1 MKPLKIGEL
10 LVKNNLVSE
19 LQVADALSQKMLHP
33 NLTLGQVLCQMGY
46 VKRSDLESILDS
58 HSKRQKMGQLLLKRG
73 VIDEEKL
80 TYALSVSREE
90 KCLLGQTLLRLHYI
104 EEDHLAQCIAS
115 QHDLPYVSLKNLYLG
130 PELSVFFNFNFAKRH
145 RIAAINRV
153 GGTVTLA
160 MAFPLA
166 KQELKDIERAGKIML
181 NPVIASESEIVRAQ
195 KIIYQKTAEGAPVR
209 ENLQI
214 ELCEEQPRAG
224 GKSKY
229 TEELIDAETEL
240 LVKLIVTNG
249 VRKNASDIH
258 LERSEAGLSVRYR
271 IDGVVQSL
279 DMGSKAEPINSH
291 ARAIIAKI
299 KVLSGMDIAEKR
311 RPQDGS
317 FKMRVNSQENVR
329 LVDFR
334 VSTLLT
340 QNGEDAVIRILDKRG
355 LPMSLGILGVA
366 PQVVELLQAALDT
379 PSGIF
384 LVTGPTGSGKS
395 ATLHSLL
402 AHINAPGVKSLSV
415 EDPIE
420 YTLDGVRQSEVNE
433 VIGNTFTSLLRTF
446 MRQDPDN
453 IMIGEIRDME
463 TASLAVRAALTG
475 HTILSSLQTNDS
487 TSAVTRLLDMG
498 IEANFIT
505 STLRCVIAQRL
516 VRINCEKCKEL
527 YEPSEKTL
535 KHFVFAEPELPAFF
549 HGKGCPA
556 CNFTGFNG
564 RRPIVELWIP
574 TTDELLMINMRP
586 DGQLLRKHIFGTGN
600 RLTMLGD
607 GLNRV
612 RRGETTLEELLR
624 VVPYSQVADEFNRQ
638 LWLRSLSDSDV
649 SGRQM
654 VPSAKTASDFPA
666 PSAAGY

>member
-1 MKPLKIGEL
+1 MKSLKIGEL
-10 LVKNNLVSE
+10 LVQNNLVSE
-19 LQVADALSQKMLHP
+19 LQVADALSQKMQHP

-46 VKRSDLESILDS
+46 VKKSDLESILDS
-58 HSKRQKMGQLLLKRG
+58 HLKRQKMGQLLLKRG
-73 VIDEEKL
+73 VIDEKKL
-80 TYALSVSREE
+80 AYALNISREQ
-90 KCLLGQTLLRLHYI
+90 KCLLGQALLKLHYI
-104 EEDHLAQCIAS
+104 EEEHLAQCIAS
-115 QHDLPYVSLKNLYLG
+115 QHDLPYFSLKNLYLG
-130 PELSVFFNFNFAKRH
+130 PELAGFFNFSFAKRH

-181 NPVIASESEIVRAQ
+181 NPVISSESEIIRAQ
-195 KIIYQKTAEGAPVR
+195 KIIYQKEFEDKSVR
-209 ENLQI
+209 ANLQI
-214 ELCEEQPRAG
+214 ELCEEQPRESS
-224 GKSKY
+224 KSKY
-229 TEELIDAETEL
+229 TEEVIDAETEQ

-249 VRKNASDIH
+249 IRKNASDVH
-258 LERSEAGLSVRYR
+258 LERSESGLTVRYR

-279 DMGSKAEPINSH
+279 DMGSKKESINSH
-291 ARAIIAKI
+291 ARTIIAKI

-317 FKMRVNSQENVR
+317 FKMRVNNQENVR
-329 LVDFR
+329 QVDFR

-340 QNGEDAVIRILDKRG
+340 QYGEDAVIRILDKRG

-366 PQVVELLQAALDT
+366 PQVVETLQAALDT

-402 AHINAPGVKSLSV
+402 AHINAPGVKSLTV

-420 YTLDGVRQSEVNE
+420 YTLDGVRQAEVNE
-433 VIGNTFTSLLRTF
+433 AIGNTFTSLLRTF

-453 IMIGEIRDME
+453 IMIGEIRDVE
-463 TASLAVRAALTG
+463 TAALAVRAALTG

-498 IEANFIT
+498 IEANFIA
-505 STLRCVIAQRL
+505 SALRGVVAQRL
-516 VRINCEKCKEL
+516 VRINCEGCKEP

-535 KHFVFAEPELPAFF
+535 RHFVFADSDMPAFF

-564 RRPIVELWIP
+564 RRPIVELWLP
-574 TTDELLMINMRP
+574 TPDELLLINMRP
-586 DGQLLRKHIFGTGN
+586 NSQALRKHVYGSGS
-600 RLTMLGD
+600 RMTMLDD
-607 GLNRV
+607 GLGRV

-624 VVPYSQVADEFNRQ
+624 VVPYSQVTDEFNRQ
-638 LWLRSLSDSDV
+638 LLFRSLSNCDISD
-649 SGRQM
+649 RQI
-654 VPSAKTASDFPA
+654 PSSAKTISDFPD
-666 PSAAGY
+666 PLAADC